1 MTEPLNKPAVPV
13 KLTSFSISAILA
25 SILILAA
32 FPVSFKLRY
41 RKKLEW
47 FRVEV
52 GKASVGL
59 LVSKRASQH
68 HASAAVLLVLLNLA
82 RIQLPLGIPK
92 PGALTDRTKFFFVL
106 FVSRGVNSC
115 ASVSNIQHGLF

>member
-41 RKKLEW
+41 RRKLER

-59 LVSKRASQH
+59 LVSKHPSQH
-68 HASAAVLLVLLNLA
+68 HASAAVLLAPLNLA
-82 RIQLPLGIPK
+82 RMQLPLGDPK
-92 PGALTDRTKFFFVL
+92 PGTLTDRTFFFVL
-106 FVSRGVNSC
+106 FPRGVNSC